1 MNACYA
7 VRRAQAALPISRQ
20 RDLLV
25 LPDADDLRAVPSF
38 RLRLQTLLAPNARE
52 RLSKVGIDAFR
63 VTERAIE
70 DRFHESP

>member
-7 VRRAQAALPISRQ
+7 VLRAQAARLISRQ

-38 RLRLQTLLAPNARE
+38 GLRLQTLLAPDSGE

-63 VTERAIE
+63 VAKRAIE
-70 DRFHESP
+70 DRFHKSP